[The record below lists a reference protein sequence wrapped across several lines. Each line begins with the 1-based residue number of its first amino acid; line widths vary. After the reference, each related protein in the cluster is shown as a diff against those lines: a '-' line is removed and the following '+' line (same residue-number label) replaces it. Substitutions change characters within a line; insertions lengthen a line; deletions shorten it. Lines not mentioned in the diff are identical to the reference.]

1 MVAVT
6 GTGSGLDIDGLVAS
20 LVAAER
26 VPAETQLNARE
37 AEITGLTT
45 SFSSAK
51 SAVSDFEAAAS
62 KLALA
67 STFSQF
73 TSSSSDSTKAT
84 ISATSSASLGSYQL
98 SVSSLAT
105 AQTLASGNFSATTD
119 VLGTGTLNIAL
130 GTPVYTGSVP
140 DTYSS
145 FTQASSV
152 SITIDSSNNT
162 LAGIRD
168 AINSANA
175 GVNASILKNGDNY
188 QLFLVS
194 ESAGAANSMSI
205 SVSGDSSGTDTDA
218 NGLSQLVYSASANQ
232 LQQYAA
238 GSNASF
244 SINGLSV
251 SSSSNTVTDIIDG
264 VTLNLLSTTSSA
276 ITIDVKTDTDA
287 IVADVQTFVDK
298 YNAYAALFT
307 DLTKYDA
314 TSGKAGALQ
323 GDSTARS
330 VMSQI
335 RSELGKS
342 VTGLTGSYTSLID
355 LGISIDKSGVMSFA
369 QSTFKTAFAA
379 APIEV
384 TGVFAST
391 TVSGTAVEGVAEKL
405 ETLMEGYLVSTTG
418 IFDSRI
424 SSLNTQLTAIT
435 DDRADLVRRMQ
446 SLEDRYFAQLNA
458 MDSLLAE
465 IETTGDFLTQQFEAM
480 KPRKD

>member
-26 VPAETQLNARE
+26 VPAESRLNSRE
-37 AEITGLTT
+37 ASITSLST

-51 SAVSDFEAAAS
+51 SAVSDFESAAN

-73 TSSSSDSTKAT
+73 TTSSSDITKAT

-98 SVSSLAT
+98 AVTNLAS
-105 AQTLASGNFSATTD
+105 AQTLASGTFSATTD
-119 VLGTGTLNIAL
+119 KLGTGTMTIAL
-130 GTPVYTGSVP
+130 GTPTYSGS
-140 DTYSS
+140 TYSS
-145 FTQASSV
+145 FSQTSSV
-152 SITIDSSNNT
+152 DITIDSSNNT
-162 LAGIRD
+162 LAGVRD
-168 AINSANA
+168 AINSAGA
-175 GVNASILKNGDNY
+175 GVNASILKNGDDY
-188 QLFLVS
+188 QLLLVS
-194 ESAGAANSMSI
+194 EETGLSKSMSI
-205 SVSGDSSGTDTDA
+205 SITGDSVGGDND
-218 NGLSQLVYSASANQ
+218 NDGLSRLAFNSSGSQLTQS
-232 LQQYAA
+232 AA
-238 GSNASF
+238 GANANF
-244 SINGLSV
+244 SINGLAV
-251 SSSSNTVTDIIDG
+251 SSVSNTVTDVIDG
-264 VTLNLLSTTSSA
+264 VTLNLLSATSSA
-276 ITIDVKTDTDA
+276 ITIDVKTDTDT
-287 IVADVQTFVDK
+287 IVADVQAFVDK
-298 YNAYAALFT
+298 YNAYATLFK

-314 TSGKAGALQ
+314 ASGTAGPLQ

-342 VTGLTGSYTSLID
+342 VTGLSGSYTSIAD
-355 LGISIDKSGVMSFA
+355 VGISIDKSGVMTFT
-369 QSTFKTAFAA
+369 QSTFKTAFAT
-379 APIEV
+379 APTEV

-405 ETLMEGYLVSTTG
+405 ETLMEGFLLSTTG

-435 DDRADLVRRMQ
+435 DDRADLARRMQ

-465 IETTGDFLTQQFEAM
+465 IETTGNFLTQQFEAM

>member
-37 AEITGLTT
+37 AEITGLNT

-355 LGISIDKSGVMSFA
+355 LGISIDKSGVMSFT

>member
-26 VPAETQLNARE
+26 VPAETRLDARE
-37 AEITGLTT
+37 ANITSLST

-51 SAVSDFEAAAS
+51 AAVTDFEAAAN

-73 TSSSSDSTKAT
+73 KASSSDITKAT

-98 SVSSLAT
+98 AVTNLAS
-105 AQTLASGNFSATTD
+105 AQTLASGTFSATSDT
-119 VLGTGTLNIAL
+119 LGTGTLTIAI
-130 GTPVYTGSVP
+130 GTPSYSGS
-140 DTYSS
+140 TYSS
-145 FTQASSV
+145 FTQTSSV
-152 SITIDSSNNT
+152 DITIDSSNNT
-162 LAGIRD
+162 LAGVRD
-168 AINSANA
+168 AINNAGA
-175 GVNASILKNGDNY
+175 GVNASILKNGDSY
-188 QLFLVS
+188 QLLLVS
-194 ESAGAANSMSI
+194 EETGLSKSMSI
-205 SVSGDSSGTDTDA
+205 SVSGDSVGGDTD
-218 NGLSQLVYSASANQ
+218 NDGLSQLAFNSSGSQ
-232 LQQYAA
+232 LTQYAA
-238 GSNASF
+238 GANANF
-244 SINGLSV
+244 SINGLAV
-251 SSSSNTVTDIIDG
+251 SSASNTVTDVIDG
-264 VTLNLLSTTSSA
+264 VTLNLLSATSSA
-276 ITIDVKTDTDA
+276 ITIDVKTDTDT
-287 IVADVQTFVDK
+287 IVADVQAFVDK
-298 YNAYAALFT
+298 YNAYATLFK

-314 TSGKAGALQ
+314 TTGSAGVLQ
-323 GDSTARS
+323 GDFTARS

-335 RSELGKS
+335 RSELGNT
-342 VTGLTGSYTSLID
+342 VAGLSGSYTSLAD
-355 LGISIDKSGVMSFA
+355 VGISIDSSGVMTFT

-379 APIEV
+379 APTEV

-405 ETLMEGYLVSTTG
+405 ETLMEGFLVSTTG

-424 SSLNTQLTAIT
+424 SSFSTQLTAIT
-435 DDRADLVRRMQ
+435 NDRADLARRMQ

-458 MDSLLAE
+458 MDTLLAE

>member
-20 LVAAER
+20 LVAAEQ
-26 VPAETQLNARE
+26 VPAEARLNARE
-37 AEITGLTT
+37 ASITSLST

-51 SAVSDFEAAAS
+51 SAVSDFESAAN

-73 TSSSSDSTKAT
+73 TTSSSDTTKAT

-98 SVSSLAT
+98 AVTNLAS
-105 AQTLASGNFSATTD
+105 AQTLASGTFSATTD
-119 VLGTGTLNIAL
+119 TLGTGTLTIAI
-130 GTPVYTGSVP
+130 GTPSYTGS
-140 DTYSS
+140 TYSS
-145 FTQASSV
+145 FSQTSSV
-152 SITIDSSNNT
+152 DITIDSSNNT
-162 LAGIRD
+162 LAGVRD
-168 AINSANA
+168 AINNAGA

-188 QLFLVS
+188 QLLLVS
-194 ESAGAANSMSI
+194 EETGLSKSMSV
-205 SVSGDSSGTDTDA
+205 SVTGDSIGGDTDSD
-218 NGLSQLVYSASANQ
+218 GLSQLAFNSSGSQ
-232 LQQYAA
+232 LTQYAA
-238 GSNASF
+238 GANANF
-244 SINGLSV
+244 SINGLAV
-251 SSSSNTVTDIIDG
+251 SSASNTVTDVIDG
-264 VTLNLLSTTSSA
+264 VTLNLLSATSSA
-276 ITIDVKTDTDA
+276 ITIDVKTDTDT
-287 IVADVQTFVDK
+287 IVADVQAFVDK
-298 YNAYAALFT
+298 YNAYASLFK

-314 TSGKAGALQ
+314 TTGTAGVLQ

-342 VTGLTGSYTSLID
+342 VTGLSGSYTSLAD
-355 LGISIDKSGVMSFA
+355 VGISIDKSGVMTFT

-379 APIEV
+379 APTEV

-405 ETLMEGYLVSTTG
+405 ETLMEGFLVSTTG

-424 SSLNTQLTAIT
+424 SSLTTQLTAIT
-435 DDRADLVRRMQ
+435 DDRADLARRMQ

>member
-26 VPAETQLNARE
+26 APAETRLNARE
-37 AEITGLTT
+37 ASITSLST

-51 SAVSDFEAAAS
+51 GAVTDFEAAAN

-73 TSSSSDSTKAT
+73 TTSSSDTTKAT

-98 SVSSLAT
+98 AVTNLAS
-105 AQTLASGNFSATTD
+105 AQTLASGTFTATSDT
-119 VLGTGTLNIAL
+119 LGTGTLTIAL
-130 GTPVYTGSVP
+130 GTPTYSGS
-140 DTYSS
+140 TYSS
-145 FTQASSV
+145 FSQASSV
-152 SITIDSSNNT
+152 DITIDSSNNT
-162 LAGIRD
+162 LAGVRD
-168 AINSANA
+168 AINNANA

-188 QLFLVS
+188 QLLLVS
-194 ESAGAANSMSI
+194 EETGLSKSMSI
-205 SVSGDSSGTDTDA
+205 SVTGDSVGGDTD
-218 NGLSQLVYSASANQ
+218 NDGLSKLAFNSSGSQLT
-232 LQQYAA
+232 QYAA
-238 GSNASF
+238 GANANF

-251 SSSSNTVTDIIDG
+251 SSASNTVANVIDG
-264 VTLNLLSTTSSA
+264 VTLNLLSATSSA
-276 ITIDVKTDTDA
+276 ITIDVKTDTDT
-287 IVADVQTFVDK
+287 IVADVQAFVDK
-298 YNAYAALFT
+298 YNAYASLFK

-314 TSGKAGALQ
+314 TAGTAGALQ

-342 VTGLTGSYTSLID
+342 VTGLTGSYTSLAD
-355 LGISIDKSGVMSFA
+355 VGISIDKSGVMTFT

-379 APIEV
+379 APTEV

-405 ETLMEGYLVSTTG
+405 ETLMEGFLVSTTG

-424 SSLNTQLTAIT
+424 SSLSTQLTAIT
-435 DDRADLVRRMQ
+435 DDRADLARRMQ

>member
-37 AEITGLTT
+37 AEITGLNT

>member
-20 LVAAER
+20 LVAAEQ
-26 VPAETQLNARE
+26 VPAEARLNARE
-37 AEITGLTT
+37 ASITSLST

-51 SAVSDFEAAAS
+51 SAVSDFESAAN

-73 TSSSSDSTKAT
+73 TTSSSDTTKAT

-98 SVSSLAT
+98 AVTNLAS
-105 AQTLASGNFSATTD
+105 AQTLASGTFSATTD
-119 VLGTGTLNIAL
+119 TIGTGTLTIAI
-130 GTPVYTGSVP
+130 GTPSYSGS
-140 DTYSS
+140 TYSS
-145 FTQASSV
+145 FSQTSSV
-152 SITIDSSNNT
+152 DITIDSSNNT
-162 LAGIRD
+162 LAGVRD
-168 AINSANA
+168 AINNAGA

-188 QLFLVS
+188 QLLLVS
-194 ESAGAANSMSI
+194 EETGLSKSMSI
-205 SVSGDSSGTDTDA
+205 SVSGDSVGGDTD
-218 NGLSQLVYSASANQ
+218 NDGLSQLAFNSSGSQ
-232 LQQYAA
+232 LTQYAA
-238 GSNASF
+238 GANANF
-244 SINGLSV
+244 SINGLAV
-251 SSSSNTVTDIIDG
+251 SSASNTVTDVIDG
-264 VTLNLLSTTSSA
+264 VTLNLLSATSSA
-276 ITIDVKTDTDA
+276 ITIDVKTDTDT
-287 IVADVQTFVDK
+287 IVADVQAFVDK
-298 YNAYAALFT
+298 YNAYATLFK

-314 TSGKAGALQ
+314 TTGSAGVLQ

-342 VTGLTGSYTSLID
+342 VTGLSGSYTSLADI
-355 LGISIDKSGVMSFA
+355 GISIDKSGVMIFT

-379 APIEV
+379 APTEV

-391 TVSGTAVEGVAEKL
+391 TVSGIAVEGVAEKL
-405 ETLMEGYLVSTTG
+405 ETLMEGFLVSTTG

-424 SSLNTQLTAIT
+424 SSLNTQLTDIA
-435 DDRADLVRRMQ
+435 DDRADLARRMQ
-446 SLEDRYFAQLNA
+446 SLENRYFAQLNA

>member
-20 LVAAER
+20 LVAAEQ
-26 VPAETQLNARE
+26 VPAEARLNARE
-37 AEITGLTT
+37 ADITSLST

-51 SAVSDFEAAAS
+51 SAVSDFESAAN

-73 TSSSSDSTKAT
+73 TTSSSDTTKAT

-98 SVSSLAT
+98 AVTNLAS
-105 AQTLASGNFSATTD
+105 AQTLASGTFSATSDT
-119 VLGTGTLNIAL
+119 LGTGTLTIAI
-130 GTPVYTGSVP
+130 GTPSYSGS
-140 DTYSS
+140 TYSS
-145 FTQASSV
+145 FSQTSSV
-152 SITIDSSNNT
+152 DITIDSSNNT
-162 LAGIRD
+162 LAGVRD
-168 AINSANA
+168 VINKAGA

-188 QLFLVS
+188 QLLLVS
-194 ESAGAANSMSI
+194 EETGLSKSMSI
-205 SVSGDSSGTDTDA
+205 SVSGDSVGGDTD
-218 NGLSQLVYSASANQ
+218 NDGLSQLAFNSSGSQ
-232 LQQYAA
+232 LTQYAA
-238 GSNASF
+238 GANANF
-244 SINGLSV
+244 SINGLAV
-251 SSSSNTVTDIIDG
+251 SSASNTVTDIIDG
-264 VTLNLLSTTSSA
+264 VTLNLLSATSSA
-276 ITIDVKTDTDA
+276 ITIDVKTDTDT
-287 IVADVQTFVDK
+287 IVADVQAFVDK
-298 YNAYAALFT
+298 YNAYATLFK

-314 TSGKAGALQ
+314 TTGTAGVLQ

-342 VTGLTGSYTSLID
+342 VTGLSGSYTSLAD
-355 LGISIDKSGVMSFA
+355 VGISIDKSGVMTFT

-379 APIEV
+379 APSEV

-405 ETLMEGYLVSTTG
+405 ETLMEGFLVSTTG

-424 SSLNTQLTAIT
+424 SSLNTQLTDIT
-435 DDRADLVRRMQ
+435 DDRADLARRMQ

>member
-20 LVAAER
+20 LVAAEQ
-26 VPAETQLNARE
+26 VPAEARLNARE
-37 AEITGLTT
+37 ASITSLST

-51 SAVSDFEAAAS
+51 SAVSDFESAAN

-73 TSSSSDSTKAT
+73 TTSSSDTTKAT

-98 SVSSLAT
+98 AVTNLAS
-105 AQTLASGNFSATTD
+105 AQTLASGTFSATTD
-119 VLGTGTLNIAL
+119 TLGTGTLTIAI
-130 GTPVYTGSVP
+130 GTPSYSGS
-140 DTYSS
+140 TYSS
-145 FTQASSV
+145 FSQTSSV
-152 SITIDSSNNT
+152 DITIDSSNNT
-162 LAGIRD
+162 LAGVRD
-168 AINSANA
+168 AINNAGA

-188 QLFLVS
+188 QLLLVS
-194 ESAGAANSMSI
+194 EETGLSKSMSI
-205 SVSGDSSGTDTDA
+205 SVSGDSVGGDTD
-218 NGLSQLVYSASANQ
+218 NDGLSQLAFNSSGSQ
-232 LQQYAA
+232 LTQYAA
-238 GSNASF
+238 GANANF
-244 SINGLSV
+244 SINGLAV
-251 SSSSNTVTDIIDG
+251 SSASNTVTDVIDG
-264 VTLNLLSTTSSA
+264 VTLNLLSATSSA
-276 ITIDVKTDTDA
+276 ISIDVKTDTDT
-287 IVADVQTFVDK
+287 IVADVQAFVDK
-298 YNAYAALFT
+298 YNAYATLFK

-314 TSGKAGALQ
+314 TTGSAGVLQ

-342 VTGLTGSYTSLID
+342 VTGLSGSYTSLADI
-355 LGISIDKSGVMSFA
+355 GISIDKSGVMTFT

-379 APIEV
+379 APSEV

-405 ETLMEGYLVSTTG
+405 ETLMEGFLVSTTG

-424 SSLNTQLTAIT
+424 SSLNTQLTDIA
-435 DDRADLVRRMQ
+435 DDRADLARRMQ

>member
-20 LVAAER
+20 LVAAEQ
-26 VPAETQLNARE
+26 VPAEARLNARE
-37 AEITGLTT
+37 ASITILST

-51 SAVSDFEAAAS
+51 SAVSDFESAAN

-73 TSSSSDSTKAT
+73 TTSSSDTTKAT

-98 SVSSLAT
+98 AVTNLAS
-105 AQTLASGNFSATTD
+105 AQTLASGTFSATTD
-119 VLGTGTLNIAL
+119 TLGTGTLTIAI
-130 GTPVYTGSVP
+130 GTPSYSGS
-140 DTYSS
+140 TYSS
-145 FTQASSV
+145 FSQTSSV
-152 SITIDSSNNT
+152 DITIDSSNNT
-162 LAGIRD
+162 LAGVRD
-168 AINSANA
+168 AINNAGA

-188 QLFLVS
+188 QLLLVS
-194 ESAGAANSMSI
+194 EETGLSKSMSI
-205 SVSGDSSGTDTDA
+205 SVSGDSVGGDTD
-218 NGLSQLVYSASANQ
+218 NDGLSQLAFNSSGSQ
-232 LQQYAA
+232 LTQYAA
-238 GSNASF
+238 GANANF
-244 SINGLSV
+244 SINGLAV
-251 SSSSNTVTDIIDG
+251 SSASNTVTDVIDG
-264 VTLNLLSTTSSA
+264 VTLNLLSATSSA
-276 ITIDVKTDTDA
+276 ITIDVKTDTDT
-287 IVADVQTFVDK
+287 IVADVQAFVDK
-298 YNAYAALFT
+298 YNAYATLFK

-314 TSGKAGALQ
+314 TTGSAGVLQ

-342 VTGLTGSYTSLID
+342 VTGLSGSYTSLAD
-355 LGISIDKSGVMSFA
+355 VGISIDKSGVMTFT

-379 APIEV
+379 APTEV

-405 ETLMEGYLVSTTG
+405 ETLMEGFLVSTTG

-424 SSLNTQLTAIT
+424 SSLNTQLTAVT
-435 DDRADLVRRMQ
+435 DDRADLARRMQ

>member
-20 LVAAER
+20 LVAAEQ
-26 VPAETQLNARE
+26 VPAEARLNARE
-37 AEITGLTT
+37 ADITSLST

-51 SAVSDFEAAAS
+51 SAVADFEAAAN

-73 TSSSSDSTKAT
+73 TTLSSDSTKAT
-84 ISATSSASLGSYQL
+84 VSATSAAALGAYQL

-105 AQTLASGNFSATTD
+105 AQTLASGNFSATSD
-119 VLGTGTLNIAL
+119 EVGTGTLTIAL
-130 GTPVYTGSVP
+130 GTPVYTGSTP

-145 FTQASSV
+145 FSQASSV
-152 SITIDSSNNT
+152 DITIDSSNNT
-162 LAGIRD
+162 LAGVRD
-168 AINSANA
+168 AINNANA
-175 GVNASILKNGDNY
+175 GVNASLLKNGSNY

-194 ESAGAANSMSI
+194 ESTGASNSMSI
-205 SVSGDSSGTDTDA
+205 SVSGDSSGTDSDSS
-218 NGLSQLVYSASANQ
+218 GLSQLVYNASANQ

-238 GSNASF
+238 GADASF
-244 SINGLSV
+244 SINGLAV
-251 SSSSNTVTDIIDG
+251 SSASNTVTDVIDG

-276 ITIDVKTDTDA
+276 ITIEVKQDTDT
-287 IVADVQTFVDK
+287 IVSDVQAFVDS
-298 YNAYAALFT
+298 YNTYESLFK

-314 TSGKAGALQ
+314 ATGTSGLLQ
-323 GDSTARS
+323 GDSTVRS

-342 VTGLTGSYTSLID
+342 VTGLSGSYTSLGD
-355 LGISIDKSGVMSFA
+355 VGISIDKTGVMTFT

-379 APIEV
+379 APTEV

-405 ETLMEGYLVSTTG
+405 ETLMEGFLVSTTG

-424 SSLNTQLTAIT
+424 SSLSTQLTAIT
-435 DDRADLVRRMQ
+435 DDRADLARRMQ
-446 SLEDRYFAQLNA
+446 ALEDRYFAQLNA